1 MITDQYRVY
10 QCSNGR
16 YSVVSRTVFSCHEN
30 KQEAIDACSHL
41 NEAERKNNGG
51 KLDGGHYYQT
61 DADDLD

>member
-1 MITDQYRVY
+1 MITNQYRVY

-16 YSVVSRTVFSCHEN
+16 YSVVSRHEN

-41 NEAERKNNGG
+41 NEAERKENGG

-61 DADDLD
+61 DVDDLD